1 MTAKEVLDQ
10 LEALGTESIRKVL
23 SKHGLPEGSYGVKI
37 GDMKPL
43 QKKIKKNHALSMELY
58 RSGNSD
64 AMYFAGLIADEK
76 AISKAELQEWVEKA
90 TWYMI
95 SEYTVAW
102 VAAESP
108 YGWELGLE
116 WIESGEEK
124 IAVSGWAALSS
135 WISIR
140 PDEELDIPQLIALLD
155 RVAQTIHQSP
165 NRVRYV
171 MNGFVISVGSYVPLL
186 TDKAM
191 EVAKAIGK
199 VSVDLGGTACK
210 VPSAPEYI
218 QKVMGLGR
226 VGKKRKEARC

>member
-1 MTAKEVLDQ
+1 MTAQEVLDQ
-10 LEALGTESIRKVL
+10 LEALGTESIRNVL
-23 SKHGLPEGSYGVKI
+23 GKHGLPEGSYGVKI

-58 RSGNSD
+58 RSGISD

-76 AISKAELQEWVEKA
+76 AISKAELQEWVQKA

-116 WIESGEEK
+116 WIESPEEK
-124 IAVSGWAALSS
+124 IAVSGWSTLSS
-135 WISIR
+135 WVSLR
-140 PDEELDIPQLIALLD
+140 PDEELDIPKLSDLLD
-155 RVAQTIHQSP
+155 RVGKTLHQSQ
-165 NRVRYV
+165 NRVRYC

-191 EVAKAIGK
+191 EIAAGLGK
-199 VSVDLGGTACK
+199 VSVDMGGTACK
-210 VPSAPEYI
+210 VPSAPDYI
-218 QKVMGLGR
+218 QKVMGMGR